1 MANPYSSPINYK
13 YKPLDIGVLAQP
25 LAQEQA
31 RYDKT
36 MDVLDSTTFE
46 LKNLDPDSDRAKY
59 LQKHLG
65 DSVERISDNLLKSG
79 DYRNAGRNLKKAN
92 KFYNTNEEIKAIQGN
107 YSAWTKALKEQKK
120 RVAKGDLTQKALNE
134 WKFRQTNEFKQSGGT
149 GFTED
154 GTYTSIGTQGRVA
167 SKEKEIEEWAL
178 KLAKATPEQKEV
190 IYSQIQDV
198 AGVDF
203 KKALPKTLIEEK
215 NLDNITKEL
224 YNTLSTSARFAPWL
238 EDRADYSQYFSS
250 RNPDGSTNVEWA
262 SKEYGEK
269 LAIYNA
275 ELKNTDDST
284 TLNAEDKKAKKA
296 IIKAK
301 LNELEEGYKNAKQGG
316 MERFYKNAFTENY
329 IANLSRTTADIVD
342 YRNEIDNVKLFDD
355 KAAMK
360 AAKKADKLI
369 EGLDVNYTKDSTGDL
384 SVLPGYGQLNAKLDA
399 NGNLIT
405 ITDPITG
412 VVTPAGTNLMLDAVI
427 GTGTSVD
434 DQGNEIPAT
443 GLTAYSENI
452 SDLDSQINSIGT
464 TQQQLYQN
472 QSADPAE
479 IEKLEVQKQT
489 LINKKAQVATKQE
502 QTRGLITVATE
513 NAIRSQIEELEV
525 ANEDASIYKAQLK
538 EFNKVKNGSMNI
550 EDFLREQKELG
561 QSIYNLD
568 PRKASQDSGYEVL
581 SIPSGG
587 YDSEGDPIEFKKGA
601 QSSAEKVYN
610 EILEADKTQK
620 RFNQNPTTVEF
631 TLGGAHKSTEYSF
644 QEVKGRKKQEAYY
657 DDQGDL
663 KYRTK
668 RDANGNIE
676 YYDKTRLVR
685 KKYPDINVNTN
696 ELKEKLD
703 KLGYDLV
710 EDTDR
715 QTLSDKKTY
724 LDNQTNRH
732 YRAVP
737 KNLIEDYDAYQ
748 LNNINKSNE
757 KIAKNIYDLQGDL
770 GTNDIGVV
778 VDEVSNELSGGELT
792 RLTDFQKTDVQY
804 TNTEVFERDDFGNY
818 SMVEKASQDPKS
830 FRPNLELYV
839 PKNIVG
845 TNEDGTPIIRW
856 SLAERLTPAQV
867 NAELDKLTPGQL
879 GITSEED
886 SIRYLNLKTLNAED
900 KREYFKNKMSGDLA
914 LFDEWVER
922 FNQDVFIGST
932 GTSFNTTSMLENAT
946 ESLGTIMQYSSP
958 TEKMSALNDV
968 AQLDVALDN
977 KKQKQLRSDFVS
989 LESGAIDSLPFK
1001 QGTPF
1006 TTLNDSGKEEVFYY
1020 ELGYESSNGAIIP
1033 IINLKNT
1040 NGESIHS
1047 NKLDDIKA
1055 GQGTP
1060 EILMRK
1066 LELQYGI
1073 ESPQAYILN
1082 L

>member
-120 RVAKGDLTQKALNE
+120 RVAKGDLTQKAFNE

-154 GTYTSIGTQGRVA
+154 GTYTSIGTQGRIA

-178 KLAKATPEQKEV
+178 KLAQATPERKKV

-215 NLDNITKEL
+215 NLDNITREL

-262 SKEYGEK
+262 SKEYGK
-269 LAIYNA
+269 NLAIYNA
-275 ELKNTDDST
+275 ELKKIDDST
-284 TLNAEDKKAKKA
+284 TLNAKDKKAKKA
-296 IIKAK
+296 IINAK

-384 SVLPGYGQLNAKLDA
+384 SVIPGLEQLNATLDTS
-399 NGNLIT
+399 GNFIT

-502 QTRGLITVATE
+502 QARGLITVATE

-525 ANEDASIYKAQLK
+525 ANEDAGIYKAQLK

-550 EDFLREQKELG
+550 EDFLKEQKELG

-587 YDSEGDPIEFKKGA
+587 YDSEGDPIEFEKGT
-601 QSSAEKVYN
+601 QSSVEKVYN

-620 RFNQNPTTVEF
+620 RFNQNPTIIEF
-631 TLGGAHKSTEYSF
+631 TLGGAKKSTERSLERRN
-644 QEVKGRKKQEAYY
+644 QNDSDISIGL
-657 DDQGDL
+657 DL
-663 KYRTK
+663 QLKTK
-668 RDANGNIE
+668 S
-676 YYDKTRLVR
+676 
-685 KKYPDINVNTN
+685 YPDININTN

-715 QTLSDKKTY
+715 QSFSDKKTY

-757 KIAKNIYDLQGDL
+757 KIARNIYDLQGDL
-770 GTNDIGVV
+770 GTNDMGVV

-818 SMVEKASQDPKS
+818 SMVEKASQDPKN

-900 KREYFKNKMSGDLA
+900 KREYFKNRMNGDLA
-914 LFDEWVER
+914 LFDQWVER

-932 GTSFNTTSMLENAT
+932 GTTFNTTSMLENAT
-946 ESLGTIMQYSSP
+946 ESLGTIMQNSSP
-958 TEKMSALNDV
+958 TEKMSALNSV

-977 KKQKQLRSDFVS
+977 KKQKQLRSDFKS
-989 LESGAIDSLPFK
+989 LELGAIDSLPFK

-1006 TTLNDSGKEEVFYY
+1006 TMLNNSGKEEVFYY

-1040 NGESIHS
+1040 NGESIDS
-1047 NKLDDIKA
+1047 DKLDDIKT
-1055 GQGTP
+1055 GQGNP

>member
-120 RVAKGDLTQKALNE
+120 RVAKGDLTQKAFNE

-178 KLAKATPEQKEV
+178 KLAKATPERKKV

-215 NLDNITKEL
+215 NLDNITREL

-275 ELKNTDDST
+275 ELKDIDDST
-284 TLNAEDKKAKKA
+284 TLNAKDKKAKKA
-296 IIKAK
+296 IINAK

-355 KAAMK
+355 KASMK

-384 SVLPGYGQLNAKLDA
+384 SVISEVIGQLNAKLDA

-502 QTRGLITVATE
+502 QARGLITVATE

-525 ANEDASIYKAQLK
+525 ANEDAGIYKAQLK

-550 EDFLREQKELG
+550 EDFLKEQKELG

-587 YDSEGDPIEFKKGA
+587 YDSEGDPIEFEKGT
-601 QSSAEKVYN
+601 QSSVEKVYN

-620 RFNQNPTTVEF
+620 RFNQNPTIIEF
-631 TLGGAHKSTEYSF
+631 TLGGAKKSTERSLERRN
-644 QEVKGRKKQEAYY
+644 QNDSDISIGL
-657 DDQGDL
+657 DL
-663 KYRTK
+663 QLKTK
-668 RDANGNIE
+668 S
-676 YYDKTRLVR
+676 
-685 KKYPDINVNTN
+685 YPDININTN

-715 QTLSDKKTY
+715 QSFSDKKTY

-757 KIAKNIYDLQGDL
+757 KIARNIYDLQGDL
-770 GTNDIGVV
+770 GTNDMGVV

-879 GITSEED
+879 GITNPSEED
-886 SIRYLNLKTLNAED
+886 SIRLNYLKTLNAED
-900 KREYFKNKMSGDLA
+900 KREYLKNNMDVDLA
-914 LFDEWVER
+914 LFDKWVER

-932 GTSFNTTSMLENAT
+932 GTTFNTTSMLENAT
-946 ESLGTIMQYSSP
+946 ESLGTIMQNSSP
-958 TEKMSALNDV
+958 TEKMSALNSV

-977 KKQKQLRSDFVS
+977 KKQKQLRSDFKS
-989 LESGAIDSLPFK
+989 LELGAVDSLPFK

-1006 TTLNDSGKEEVFYY
+1006 TMLNNSGKEEVFYY

-1040 NGESIHS
+1040 SGESIDS
-1047 NKLDDIKA
+1047 DKLDDIKA
-1055 GQGTP
+1055 GQGNP